1 MKITTQQELEKL
13 IATADKS
20 DTIVLNEH
28 LEITFDC
35 KIPCNIKAY
44 NIKAYNIQAYNID
57 AHNIDAHNIKAWN
70 INANNI
76 KAHNITAYDINAHNI
91 TAYDIK
97 AYDIYADNIT
107 ACNITAH
114 NIKARNITTD
124 NITAR
129 NITARNIEYYAFCIA
144 YESLKCKL
152 ISGRRENSFHKCLD
166 QEIEIIKEEKKVT
179 IELTQS
185 QLDKIKHL
193 I

>member
-76 KAHNITAYDINAHNI
+76 KAHNITAYDI
-91 TAYDIK
+91 D
-97 AYDIYADNIT
+97 
-107 ACNITAH
+107 ACNIY
-114 NIKARNITTD
+114 ARNID
-124 NITAR
+124 
-129 NITARNIEYYAFCIA
+129 ARNIEYYAFCIA

-152 ISGRRENSFHKCLD
+152 ISARRENSFHKCLD
-166 QEIEIIKEEKKVT
+166 QEIEIIKEEKK
-179 IELTQS
+179 
-185 QLDKIKHL
+185 
-193 I
+193 